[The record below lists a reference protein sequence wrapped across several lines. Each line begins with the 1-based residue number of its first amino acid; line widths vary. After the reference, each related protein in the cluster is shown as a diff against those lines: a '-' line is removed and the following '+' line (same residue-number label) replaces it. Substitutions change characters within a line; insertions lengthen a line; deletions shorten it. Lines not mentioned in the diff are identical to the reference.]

1 MPVMTVGETTI
12 TYTLRRSEVAKN
24 ARLSVTPDGIDIVV
38 PKSASDADIEGV
50 LRRRRG
56 WLVEQ
61 TKAMSKRVAAAPKVG
76 RFVSGAKIPYRGRLM
91 RLTVE
96 PSEATLVDVTYRSGF
111 LVKVPESLPEAS
123 RDPVIETAVR
133 LWLRK
138 RLRED
143 VAAYARQHGEP
154 NGLKPKGILI
164 KDQKHL
170 WGSCGADRRIYLN
183 WQLIFAP
190 KPVLEY
196 AVVHELSHLKERT
209 HDRAFWG
216 LVGSILPDWEAR
228 KAWLDKNEHLLGLR
242 RIEPANTLK
251 NEND

>member
-1 MPVMTVGETTI
+1 MPVLTVGETRVA
-12 TYTLRRSEVAKN
+12 YNLRRSKVAKS
-24 ARLSVTPDGIDIVV
+24 ARLSVTPEGIDLVV
-38 PKSASDADIEGV
+38 PDWASDKDIAGV
-50 LRRRRG
+50 LERRRG

-61 TKAMSKRVAAAPKVG
+61 SKAITERIAAAPKVG
-76 RFVSGAKIPYRGRLM
+76 RFVTGAKIPYRGRQM

-96 PSEATLVDVTYRSGF
+96 PFEAALVDVSYRSGF
-111 LVKVPESLPEAS
+111 LVRVPEQLPEPS
-123 RDPVIETAVR
+123 RDPIIETAIR

-143 VAAYARQHGEP
+143 VAAYVRAHGER
-154 NGLKPKGILI
+154 NGMKPKGILI

-170 WGSCGADRRIYLN
+170 WGNCGNDRKIHLN
-183 WQLIFAP
+183 WHLIFAP

-196 AVVHELSHLKERT
+196 AVVHELCHLRERN

-228 KAWLDKNEHLLGLR
+228 KGWLDENEHVLGWR
-242 RIEPANTLK
+242 RIEPARQ
-251 NEND
+251 